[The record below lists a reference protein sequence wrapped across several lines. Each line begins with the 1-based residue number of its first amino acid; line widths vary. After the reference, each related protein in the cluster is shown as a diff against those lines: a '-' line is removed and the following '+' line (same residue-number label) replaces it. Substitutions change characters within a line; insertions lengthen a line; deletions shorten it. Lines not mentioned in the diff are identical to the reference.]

1 MNKMVN
7 NKTVYYA
14 PLPPRSATLLI
25 LERGKPVRI
34 IKLNG
39 DMRLGREAPET
50 YSDITLRSSIV
61 SRNHGDFS
69 YVEGVYY
76 YKDNNSLN
84 GTFLNGKKMEPYNER
99 GTRSIALH
107 DGDVLRID
115 RQTLN
120 NPHSEAVEMIF
131 STIFVPDDKWSQYPL
146 RGKSEVNIGREVSG
160 IRLPDFMI
168 SRHHAT
174 LKRNGNNWTIYDNGS
189 KNGIFVN
196 NEAVE
201 EKQMLNPFDVIRI
214 ANTTLIF
221 MGEEIVYNEVH
232 PDVSAKK
239 TFNYSERS
247 VIMSVNIDQ
256 VYTKGLF
263 SKKKTLL
270 SNINLDIESGD
281 FILVLGGAGAG
292 KSTFIKAITGQKV
305 QEGLE
310 VTGSIVLDGM
320 DLYKKRNLRLLKLK
334 IGIVPQYPDY
344 RPNDTVYHT
353 ILDSA
358 RLQLSSDYSKREIEQ
373 RVETVI
379 QNMMLNSIRDSKL
392 SVISG
397 GQRKRV
403 QVAIKAVGDISFFT
417 FDEPDAGLDI
427 AGRKDQINQL
437 SAPIVKDIEPLT
449 PELSKDNA
457 IELQQATVNGTAG
470 LMISHYPDDV
480 AEKYTKVIVL
490 AKSRIDDAGHL
501 AYYGD
506 VPNALLFFGVKKLTD
521 IVYEINYEGG
531 KGRGDEFIEKFERTR
546 RG

>member
-1 MNKMVN
+1 MTN

-14 PLPPRSATLLI
+14 PLPPKPATLLI
-25 LERGKPVRI
+25 LERGKSLRI
-34 IKLNG
+34 ITLNG
-39 DMRLGREAPET
+39 DMRLGRKESGT
-50 YSDITLRSSIV
+50 YSDIALQASIA

-69 YVEGVYY
+69 YVDGMYY
-76 YKDNNSLN
+76 YKDNNSFN
-84 GTFLNGKKMEPYNER
+84 GTFLNGEKMQPYNER
-99 GTRSIALH
+99 GTRSAALH

-115 RQTLN
+115 RQTLDK
-120 NPHSEAVEMIF
+120 PHPEAVEMIF
-131 STIFVPDDKWSQYPL
+131 STTFSTNDTWRQYSL
-146 RGKSEVNIGREVSG
+146 QGKSEVKIGRKVNG
-160 IRLPDFMI
+160 ICLPDFMVT
-168 SRHHAT
+168 RHHAT
-174 LKRNGNNWTIYDNGS
+174 LKRSGSNWVIYDNDS

-201 EKQMLNPFDVIRI
+201 KKHMLNPFDVIRI

-221 MGEEIVYNEVH
+221 TGEEMIYIEVRS
-232 PDVSAKK
+232 DISAAKP
-239 TFNYSERS
+239 FCYSERS
-247 VIMSVNIDQ
+247 VIMSVNIEQ
-256 VYTKGLF
+256 VYTRSYLF

-310 VTGSIVLDGM
+310 VKGSILLDGM
-320 DLYKKRNLRLLKLK
+320 DLYKKSNLRLLKLK

-358 RLQLSSDYSKREIEQ
+358 RLQLSSDYSKKEIEQ
-373 RVETVI
+373 RVENVI
-379 QNMMLNSIRDSKL
+379 QNMMLNSIRDSRL

-403 QVAIKAVGDISFFT
+403 QVAIKAVGDIRFFT

-437 SAPIVKDIEPLT
+437 SSSIVKDMEPLT
-449 PELSKDNA
+449 PEISKENV

-490 AKSRIDDAGHL
+490 AKSKMDDAGHL

-506 VPNALLFFGVKKLTD
+506 VSNALSFFGVKKLSD
-521 IVYEINYEGG
+521 IVYQINYEGG

>member
-1 MNKMVN
+1 MIN
-7 NKTVYYA
+7 NKTVYYT
-14 PLPPRSATLLI
+14 PLPPKPATLLI
-25 LERGKPVRI
+25 LERGKPVRVE
-34 IKLNG
+34 KLNG
-39 DMRLGREAPET
+39 DTIIGREDPDIH
-50 YSDITLRSSIV
+50 SDIILRSCIV
-61 SRNHGDFS
+61 TRGHGKFS
-69 YVEGVYY
+69 YIDGNYY
-76 YKDNNSLN
+76 YMDCHSLN
-84 GTFLNGKKMEPYNER
+84 GTFFNGEKMQMINNK
-99 GTRSIALH
+99 GSRSILLH
-107 DGDVLRID
+107 NNDILRID
-115 RQTLN
+115 RVTLN
-120 NPHSEAVEMIF
+120 NPHPEAVEIIF
-131 STIFVPDDKWSQYPL
+131 STSFSADDKWQRYSLQ
-146 RGKSEVNIGREVSG
+146 GKNEVKIGREVSG
-160 IRLPDFMI
+160 ILLPDFMV

-174 LKRNGNNWTIYDNGS
+174 LKRIGNNWMICDNGS

-201 EKQMLNPFDVIRI
+201 EQQTLNPFDVIRI

-221 MGEEIVYNEVH
+221 TGEEIVYNEVH
-232 PDVSAKK
+232 SNSSVAKP
-239 TFNYSERS
+239 FQYSERT
-247 VIMSVNIDQ
+247 VIMSVNIEQ
-256 VYTKGLF
+256 VYTK
-263 SKKKTLL
+263 KERKTLL

-310 VTGSIVLDGM
+310 VTGSIILDGM

-358 RLQLSSDYSKREIEQ
+358 LLQLSSDYSKREIKQ

-379 QNMMLNSIRDSKL
+379 QKMMLNSIRDSKL
-392 SVISG
+392 YQISG

-449 PELSKDNA
+449 PELSKDHA
-457 IELQQATVNGTAG
+457 IELQQATVTGTAG

-501 AYYGD
+501 AFYGD
-506 VPNALLFFGVKKLTD
+506 VPNALSFFGVKKLTD

>member
-1 MNKMVN
+1 MIN
-7 NKTVYYA
+7 NKTVYYT
-14 PLPPRSATLLI
+14 PLPSKPATLLI
-25 LERGKPVRI
+25 LERGKPVRVI
-34 IKLNG
+34 TLKG
-39 DMRLGREAPET
+39 DMRLGREEAET
-50 YSDITLRSSIV
+50 RNDITLRSSIV
-61 SRNHGDFS
+61 SRHHGDFS
-69 YVEGVYY
+69 YIDGAYY

-84 GTFLNGKKMEPYNER
+84 GTFLNGKKMESYNKQ
-99 GTRSIALH
+99 GTKSVALH

-120 NPHSEAVEMIF
+120 NPHPEAVEMIF
-131 STIFVPDDKWSQYPL
+131 SMTFSPDDNWAKYSLQ
-146 RGKSEVNIGREVSG
+146 GKSEVKIGREVDG
-160 IRLPDFMI
+160 IRLPNFMV

-174 LKRNGNNWTIYDNGS
+174 LKHFGNNWIIYDNDS
-189 KNGIFVN
+189 KNGTFVN

-201 EKQMLNPFDVIRI
+201 EKHIVNPFDVIRI
-214 ANTTLIF
+214 ANITLIF
-221 MGEEIVYNEVH
+221 TGEEIVYVAGRS
-232 PDVSAKK
+232 DVTVAKP
-239 TFNYSERS
+239 FRYAERS
-247 VIMSVNIDQ
+247 VIMSVNINQ
-256 VYTKGLF
+256 VYTKSHLF
-263 SKKKTLL
+263 SKSKILL
-270 SNINLDIESGD
+270 KNINLDIESGD

-310 VTGSIVLDGM
+310 VEGAIILNKM
-320 DLYKKRNLRLLKLK
+320 DLYKKSNLRLLKLK

-358 RLQLSSDYSKREIEQ
+358 LLQLSSDYSRQEIEQ
-373 RVETVI
+373 KVETVI
-379 QNMMLNSIRDSKL
+379 RNMMLSNIRDSKL

-437 SAPIVKDIEPLT
+437 SSTILKDVEPLT
-449 PELSKDNA
+449 PESSKDNA
-457 IELQQATVNGTAG
+457 IELQQATLNGTAG

-490 AKSRIDDAGHL
+490 AKSKIDDAGHL

-506 VPNALLFFGVKKLTD
+506 VPNALSFFGVQKLSD

-531 KGRGDEFIEKFERTR
+531 KGRGDEFIKKFENTR
-546 RG
+546 KG

>member
-1 MNKMVN
+1 
-7 NKTVYYA
+7 
-14 PLPPRSATLLI
+14 
-25 LERGKPVRI
+25 
-34 IKLNG
+34 
-39 DMRLGREAPET
+39 
-50 YSDITLRSSIV
+50 
-61 SRNHGDFS
+61 
-69 YVEGVYY
+69 
-76 YKDNNSLN
+76 
-84 GTFLNGKKMEPYNER
+84 
-99 GTRSIALH
+99 
-107 DGDVLRID
+107 
-115 RQTLN
+115 
-120 NPHSEAVEMIF
+120 
-131 STIFVPDDKWSQYPL
+131 
-146 RGKSEVNIGREVSG
+146 
-160 IRLPDFMI
+160 
-168 SRHHAT
+168 
-174 LKRNGNNWTIYDNGS
+174 
-189 KNGIFVN
+189 
-196 NEAVE
+196 
-201 EKQMLNPFDVIRI
+201 
-214 ANTTLIF
+214 
-221 MGEEIVYNEVH
+221 
-232 PDVSAKK
+232 
-239 TFNYSERS
+239 
-247 VIMSVNIDQ
+247 MSVNIEQ
-256 VYTKGLF
+256 VYTTGIF

-310 VTGSIVLDGM
+310 VTGSIILDGM

-358 RLQLSSDYSKREIEQ
+358 RLQLASDYSKREIEQ

-449 PELSKDNA
+449 PGLSKDNA

-480 AEKYTKVIVL
+480 ADKYTKVIVL

-506 VPNALLFFGVKKLTD
+506 VPNALSFFGVKKLTD

>member
-1 MNKMVN
+1 MVN

-14 PLPPRSATLLI
+14 PLPSKPATLLI

-34 IKLNG
+34 ITLNG
-39 DMRLGREAPET
+39 DMRLGREGPEI
-50 YSDITLRSSIV
+50 YSDITLQSSIV
-61 SRNHGDFS
+61 SRIHGDFS
-69 YVEGVYY
+69 YVDDVYY

-115 RQTLN
+115 RRTLN
-120 NPHSEAVEMIF
+120 NPHPEAVEMIF
-131 STIFVPDDKWSQYPL
+131 STVFSPDDKWSHFLLQ
-146 RGKSEVNIGREVSG
+146 GKSEVKIGREVSG
-160 IRLPDFMI
+160 ILLPDFMV

-174 LKRNGNNWTIYDNGS
+174 LKRIGNNWTICDNGS

-201 EKQMLNPFDVIRI
+201 GQQMINPFDVIRI

-221 MGEEIVYNEVH
+221 TGEEIVYNEVQS
-232 PDVSAKK
+232 DASLAKP
-239 TFNYSERS
+239 FQYSTRS
-247 VIMSVNIDQ
+247 VIMSVNIEQ
-256 VYTKGLF
+256 VYTTGIF

-310 VTGSIVLDGM
+310 VTGSIILDGM

-358 RLQLSSDYSKREIEQ
+358 RLQLASDYSKREIEQ

-506 VPNALLFFGVKKLTD
+506 VPNALSFFGVKKLTD

>member
-1 MNKMVN
+1 MDNR
-7 NKTVYYA
+7 TIYYA
-14 PLPPRSATLLI
+14 PLPPKPASLLI
-25 LERGKPVRI
+25 LEHEKPVRI
-34 IKLNG
+34 VALNGNATIGRENPDTYVDIKLN
-39 DMRLGREAPET
+39 
-50 YSDITLRSSIV
+50 SHIV
-61 SRNHGDFS
+61 SRLHGEFFYID
-69 YVEGVYY
+69 GIHYY
-76 YKDNNSLN
+76 IDRNSLN
-84 GTFLNGKKMEPYNER
+84 GTFFNGHKMEPFNER
-99 GTRSIALH
+99 GSKAMALH
-107 DGDVLRID
+107 DGDILRID
-115 RQTLN
+115 RKTLN
-120 NPHSEAVEMIF
+120 NPHPESVEIVF
-131 STIFVPDDKWSQYPL
+131 STIFSPDDKWSQFSL
-146 RGKSEVNIGREVSG
+146 QGKNEVNIGREVNG
-160 IRLPDFMI
+160 ILLPDFMV

-174 LKRNGNNWTIYDNGS
+174 LKRIGNDWTIFDNGS

-201 EKQMLNPFDVIRI
+201 EQQTLNPFDVIKI

-221 MGEEIVYNEVH
+221 TKKEIIYNEVRYDSSLVKPFQH
-232 PDVSAKK
+232 
-239 TFNYSERS
+239 SERS

-256 VYTKGLF
+256 VYTKSLF

-310 VTGSIVLDGM
+310 VTGSIILDGM
-320 DLYKKRNLRLLKLK
+320 DLYKKRNLKLLKLK
-334 IGIVPQYPDY
+334 MGIVPQYPDY

-358 RLQLSSDYSKREIEQ
+358 RLQLASDYNKREIEQ

-427 AGRKDQINQL
+427 VGRKDQINKL

-449 PELSKDNA
+449 REMSEDNA

-506 VPNALLFFGVKKLTD
+506 IPNALSFFGVKKLTD